1 MLLFAIDDEEKALED
16 LCEVI
21 GTALPDSEIV
31 PFRRADKALQ
41 AITDSPVKPD
51 VVFSDIRMPGMD
63 GLELAVR
70 IKRLSQET
78 RIVFVTAYSRY
89 AMDAFDVHA
98 NGYLMKPVQPE
109 DITEQMMHLN
119 LGYENKHEKLD
130 VRCFGNFE
138 VFWDGKPLAFKRRR
152 TKELFAYLIDRNGAT
167 CTAEEVIAVLWEDE
181 SNIAN
186 AKHNVRNL
194 VTDLRAVLKSIRQ
207 EHVLIRGSGTLA
219 IDRDAVDCDYYRML
233 DGDMTAVNAYRGE
246 YMSQYIWAQITEAE
260 LHFNI

>member
-109 DITEQMMHLN
+109 DI
-119 LGYENKHEKLD
+119 
-130 VRCFGNFE
+130 
-138 VFWDGKPLAFKRRR
+138 
-152 TKELFAYLIDRNGAT
+152 I
-167 CTAEEVIAVLWEDE
+167 
-181 SNIAN
+181 
-186 AKHNVRNL
+186 
-194 VTDLRAVLKSIRQ
+194 
-207 EHVLIRGSGTLA
+207 
-219 IDRDAVDCDYYRML
+219 
-233 DGDMTAVNAYRGE
+233 
-246 YMSQYIWAQITEAE
+246 
-260 LHFNI
+260 